1 MKIVEEIHSEDCF
14 DGNFIKEYILDEV
27 VTKAWVDFLKDF
39 GRVTFLDGLAQPFY
53 SFDKKYF
60 FTIKGLLDDTKI
72 KVIYRRNTM
81 DMTAE
86 FLQVL
91 LDAFSKTGADRSSAK
106 KLERDLLDKI
116 EKGENL

>member
-1 MKIVEEIHSEDCF
+1 MKIVEELHSEDCF

-39 GRVTFLDGLAQPFY
+39 GHVTFLDGLDHPFY

-60 FTIKGLLDDTKI
+60 FTIKGLLDDKKI

-91 LDAFSKTGADRSSAK
+91 LDTFSGTETDRSFVK
-106 KLERDLLDKI
+106 QLERDLLDKI
-116 EKGENL
+116 ERDEGL

>member
-14 DGNFIKEYILDEV
+14 DGNFIKEYVLDEV

-39 GRVTFLDGLAQPFY
+39 GQVTFLDGLAQPFY

-60 FTIKGLLDDTKI
+60 FTIKGLLGDTKI

-81 DMTAE
+81 NMTAE

-91 LDAFSKTGADRSSAK
+91 LNTFSETDADRSIVK
-106 KLERDLLDKI
+106 QLERYLLDKI
-116 EKGENL
+116 EKDESL